1 VGNLD
6 TFLNVQPHPYL
17 VDILCVHVAD
27 RACILCEYRWEELCK
42 LAEGRSATQAML
54 KAATEP
60 TALWDM
66 DQTVLE
72 EEEEREAL
80 LIQGPRGHEDG
91 E

>member
-1 VGNLD
+1 M
-6 TFLNVQPHPYL
+6 
-17 VDILCVHVAD
+17 C
-27 RACILCEYRWEELCK
+27 RWEELCK

-80 LIQGPRGHEDG
+80 LTQGPRGHEDG
-91 E
+91 RLKSYR